1 MRYDV
6 AIIGG
11 GPAGMMAA
19 GRAGELGAHVILLEK
34 NSALGVKLL
43 ITGHGRCNITNK
55 TDEPKDM
62 ARKYGQRHEQ
72 SGKFLLPLLYRFGV
86 RDVIDF
92 FESRGVRTKVEKGNR
107 VLCESDRAED
117 VLGALI
123 KYLNDSQ
130 VEVKLNAE
138 VKEVVR
144 KRNLIEKIVLA
155 SREEIIADKFIVC
168 TGGKSYPATGSTGD
182 GYGWAALFGHK
193 VVTPSPSLTPVVL
206 KEGFVKEIEGLSL
219 KDAFISLYKDGK
231 KIDSGQGDAIFTAN
245 GMSGPAII
253 NMSRSIGKA
262 LPGKVALKI
271 DLVPDLEFTSLDI
284 MLRNCFQ
291 EGANRLF
298 KNSLD
303 KFVPQKLVPIIA
315 KVSGVDPGKK
325 SGLVTREERKR
336 LAHLLKEFSLEVK
349 GLAGFDKAVITSGG
363 IELSEIEP
371 KTMRSKLMDNL
382 YFAGEILDLDGPTGG
397 YNLQVCWST
406 GYAAGQAASGKAL

>member
-1 MRYDV
+1 MLYDV

-19 GRAGELGAHVILLEK
+19 GRAGELGARVILLEK
-34 NSALGVKLL
+34 NDVLGVKLL

-55 TDEPKDM
+55 IDEPKDM
-62 ARKYGQRHEQ
+62 ARKYGRN
-72 SGKFLLPLLYRFGV
+72 GKFLLPLLYMFGV
-86 RDVIDF
+86 RDVIAF

-130 VEVKLNAE
+130 VEVKFLAE
-138 VKEVVR
+138 VKEVIR
-144 KRNLIEKIVLA
+144 KGNLVEKIVLA
-155 SREEIIADKFIVC
+155 SGEEIIADKFIVC

-182 GYGWAALFGHK
+182 GYRWAALSGHR

-206 KEGFVKEIEGLSL
+206 KEGFVKELEGLSL
-219 KDAFISLYKDGK
+219 KDALISLYKDGK
-231 KIDSGQGDAIFTAN
+231 KIDSGQGDALFTAN
-245 GMSGPAII
+245 GMSGPTII
-253 NMSRSIGKA
+253 NMSRSMRKA
-262 LPGKVALKI
+262 FPGKIAIKI
-271 DLVPDLEFTSLDI
+271 DLVPNLDFIGLDL

-303 KFVPQKLVPIIA
+303 KFVPQKLVPVIA
-315 KVSGVDPGKK
+315 KLSGIELEKK
-325 SGLVTREERKR
+325 SGLVTKEERKR
-336 LAHLLKEFSLEVK
+336 LVHLLKEFSLEVK

-371 KTMRSKLMDNL
+371 KTMRSKLVGNL

-397 YNLQVCWST
+397 YNLQICWST
-406 GYAAGQAASGKAL
+406 AYAAGQATGLRQAK